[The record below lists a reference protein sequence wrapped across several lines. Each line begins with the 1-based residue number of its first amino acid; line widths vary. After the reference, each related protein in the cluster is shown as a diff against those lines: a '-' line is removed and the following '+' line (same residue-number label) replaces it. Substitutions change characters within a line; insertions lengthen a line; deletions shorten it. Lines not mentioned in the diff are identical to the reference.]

1 MQEDLSNRFEQARTI
16 EQQLHQVAQLNRS
29 MATEL
34 TSQMEVAER
43 LYTEAL
49 VATNNLDSGN
59 IQLRKAAKVKQSSGC
74 TMFGILVCA
83 AAALLVVDYV
93 YPG

>member
-1 MQEDLSNRFEQARTI
+1 
-16 EQQLHQVAQLNRS
+16 

-34 TSQMEVAER
+34 TSQVEAAER

-49 VATNNLDSGN
+49 VATNNIDSGN
-59 IQLRKAAKVKQSSGC
+59 IQLRKAAKVKKSSGW
-74 TMFGILVCA
+74 TMFGILVSA

>member
-1 MQEDLSNRFEQARTI
+1 MQEDLSHRFEQARTI

-29 MATEL
+29 MAVEL
-34 TSQMEVAER
+34 TSQMEAAER
-43 LYTEAL
+43 LYTQAL
-49 VATNNLDSGN
+49 VATNNIDSGN
-59 IQLRKAAKVKQSSGC
+59 VHLRKAAKVKQSSGC

-83 AAALLVVDYV
+83 AVALLIVDYV

>member
-1 MQEDLSNRFEQARTI
+1 
-16 EQQLHQVAQLNRS
+16 
-29 MATEL
+29 MAVEL

-49 VATNNLDSGN
+49 VATNHIDSGN
-59 IQLRKAAKVKQSSGC
+59 INLRKAAKVKQSSGC

>member
-1 MQEDLSNRFEQARTI
+1 MQEDLSHRFEQARTI

-43 LYTEAL
+43 MYTEAL
-49 VATNNLDSGN
+49 IATNNIDSGN
-59 IQLRKAAKVKQSSGC
+59 VNLRKAAKVKQSSGC
-74 TMFGILVCA
+74 TMFSILVCA
-83 AAALLVVDYV
+83 AAALLVVDYI